1 MTEKRREIRMNGR
14 NVFLTMIL
22 VVISLWWGN
31 ATMMAAPGIET
42 SEQQQTGQVNGTVV
56 DAFGEPIIG
65 ASVQEKG
72 TSNGTI
78 TDLDGNFRLITKPG
92 AMLTIS
98 FIGYQAIEISA
109 TKNMKITLKEDQ
121 QLLDEVVV
129 IGYGAQKKKL
139 VTGATVQVKGEDIAK
154 LNTTNV
160 LEAMQSQTAGV
171 NIVQKGG
178 FLTDGYTV
186 YIRGIGTN
194 NSAGPLYVIDG
205 VAGGDLSSVSPHDI
219 ESIDVL
225 KDAATAAIYGAR
237 GANGV
242 IIVTTKKG
250 KEGKFEISYD
260 GYFGVQNMYK
270 IPTMLSAKEYMA
282 MQDEASVMDGGFPED
297 WALQLPAH
305 DLQAINNGTWAGT
318 NWLKEIL
325 NKDAPMQSHAL
336 TFTGGTERSTFSIGF
351 AYLNQEATMGVP
363 RDMPEMDRYN
373 ARVNT
378 DHVVVKKNN
387 LNVLKIGQT
396 LNFKY
401 QESNG
406 AMPSGDIYWNS
417 VRNMI
422 VMSPLMHAYNPSG
435 GYYLHEDAKLD
446 GYKWNTS
453 GGGHRNPIAFMD
465 YSMNQNKSKSYSM
478 RSSFYADLQPMKN
491 LHFRTQFGYAFS
503 GSSYR
508 AYIPRYEK
516 LTETLV
522 GENDRVTQ
530 SLSLG
535 HQWTWDNTISYT
547 RDFGNHNLNVVL
559 GQSLEKWGIGES
571 MSGSNMD
578 SSFYDFE
585 HAYLINVKGKETIQS
600 LTGSPY
606 SPVSLASFFGR
617 ALYNYKEKYMA
628 SAVIRAD
635 GSSNFAR
642 GHRWGYFPSFSAG
655 WVATNEEFI
664 TEKAPWLDFLKL
676 RVSWGQN
683 GNCNVPT
690 NRYLSTI
697 ASNNDYGGYPFGDSM
712 GDAQTG
718 SYGYR
723 LTNKDLSWETQE
735 QLNIGLDMRFL
746 QSRLSVELDWYDRKT
761 RDLLINPPVL
771 GSLGASSVEI
781 NAGTIQNT
789 GFEAVLSWNDVVNRD
804 FVYGAKVSLGYNKN
818 KVLKIPNED
827 KLLRGRVSVPWE
839 GAEEIYRGEEG
850 RPLGFFYGY
859 ISDGIFQNQKQ
870 IDEYEGPLLL
880 GDKTR
885 PGDMI
890 WRDVDGNG
898 SIDTNDRTMIGNPH
912 PDFTLGMSFN
922 VGWKGFDLAVT
933 TYGAFGHQ
941 IFKSYRDYAIS
952 PYQNF
957 TTDVYERWHGEG
969 TSNDF
974 PRLGK
979 SHSNFTMIS
988 NFYVEDADYLK
999 IKNVTLGYD
1008 FKKTFK
1014 KLPLQQL
1021 KLYVTVQNL
1030 FTFTGYSG
1038 MDPEVGYNGGTSA
1051 RTDQWASGIDLGFY
1065 PSARTYM
1072 IGTNI
1077 KF

>member
-1 MTEKRREIRMNGR
+1 MNEKRKEIRMNNK
-14 NVFLTMIL
+14 NVFLTIIL
-22 VVISLWWGN
+22 VVISLWWGD
-31 ATMMAAPGIET
+31 ATIMATPAT
-42 SEQQQTGQVNGTVV
+42 HASEQQQTGQVNGKVV
-56 DAFGEPIIG
+56 DTSGEPVIG
-65 ASVQEKG
+65 ASIQEKG

-78 TDLDGNFRLITKPG
+78 SDLDGNFTLTVKSG
-92 AMLTIS
+92 ATLVVS
-98 FIGYQAIEISA
+98 FIGFQIVEAPA
-109 TKNMKITLKEDQ
+109 TRNMKITLKEDQ

-129 IGYGAQKKKL
+129 IGYGVQKKKL
-139 VTGATVQVKGEDIAK
+139 VTGATVQVKGEDITK

-178 FLTDGYTV
+178 FFNSGYTV

-194 NSAGPLYVIDG
+194 NNAGPLYVIDG
-205 VAGGDLSSVSPHDI
+205 VADGDMSSVSPHDI

-250 KEGKFEISYD
+250 KEGKFEVSYD
-260 GYFGVQNMYK
+260 GYFGMQNLYK
-270 IPTMLSAKEYMA
+270 IPTLLSAKEYMN
-282 MQDEASVMDGGFPED
+282 MQDETSVMDGGSPED
-297 WALQLPAH
+297 WAKQLPAFS
-305 DLQAINNGTWAGT
+305 LEAINNGTWAGT

-325 NKDAPMQSHAL
+325 NKDAPMHSHAL
-336 TFTGGTERSTFSIGF
+336 TFTGGTERSVFSIGLS
-351 AYLNQEATMGVP
+351 YLNQEATMGVP
-363 RDMPEMDRYN
+363 RDIPVMDRYN
-373 ARVNT
+373 ARVNS

-387 LNVLKIGQT
+387 MDVLKVGQT
-396 LNFKY
+396 LNYKY

-406 AMPSGDIYWNS
+406 SMPSGDIYWNT
-417 VRNMI
+417 VRNML
-422 VMSPLMHAYNPSG
+422 VMSPLMHAYNASG
-435 GYYLHEDAKLD
+435 DYYLHADAKAD
-446 GYKWNTS
+446 GYNWNTS
-453 GGGHRNPIAFMD
+453 GGAHRNPIAFMD
-465 YSMNQNKSKSYSM
+465 YSMNQNKSKSYALQ
-478 RSSFYADLQPMKN
+478 SSFYADLQPMKD

-508 AYIPRYEK
+508 AYIPRYEQ

-522 GENDRVTQ
+522 GDNDRVTQ
-530 SLSLG
+530 SFSLG
-535 HQWTWDNTISYT
+535 HRWTWDNTVSYT
-547 RDFGNHNLNVVL
+547 RDFGGHHLNVVL
-559 GQSLEKWGIGES
+559 GQSLEKKGIGES
-571 MSGSNMD
+571 MSGSNLN

-585 HAYLINVKGKETIQS
+585 HAYLYNVKGLETIQS
-600 LTGSPY
+600 LTGKPLD
-606 SPVSLASFFGR
+606 PVSIASFFGR
-617 ALYNYKEKYMA
+617 ALYNYQEKYMA

-664 TEKAPWLDFLKL
+664 AEKTPWLDFLKL

-683 GNCNVPT
+683 GNCIVP
-690 NRYLSTI
+690 NNLYLSLIT
-697 ASNNDYGGYPFGDSM
+697 SNNTYGGYPFGDSM
-712 GDAQTG
+712 SDAQIG

-723 LTNKDLSWETQE
+723 LTNKELSWETQE

-746 QSRLSVELDWYDRKT
+746 RDRLGVELDWYDRRTK
-761 RDLLINPPVL
+761 DLLINPPVL
-771 GSLGASSVEI
+771 SSLGASSVYV
-781 NAGTIQNT
+781 NSGNVQNT

-818 KVLKIPNED
+818 TALKIPNID
-827 KLLRGRVSVPWE
+827 KTLHGRSSVPWE
-839 GAEEIYRGEEG
+839 GAEEIYRAEEG

-859 ISDGIFQNQKQ
+859 ISDGIFQNQAQ
-870 IDEYEGPLLL
+870 IDAYEGALFL
-880 GDKTR
+880 GKNTR

-898 SIDTNDRTMIGNPH
+898 VIDTNDRTMIGNPH

-1021 KLYVTVQNL
+1021 KIYVTAQNL

-1038 MDPEVGYNGGTSA
+1038 MDPEVGYNGGVESK
-1051 RTDQWASGIDLGFY
+1051 TDAWASGIDLGFY
-1065 PSARTYM
+1065 PSARTFM
-1072 IGTNI
+1072 VGTSI